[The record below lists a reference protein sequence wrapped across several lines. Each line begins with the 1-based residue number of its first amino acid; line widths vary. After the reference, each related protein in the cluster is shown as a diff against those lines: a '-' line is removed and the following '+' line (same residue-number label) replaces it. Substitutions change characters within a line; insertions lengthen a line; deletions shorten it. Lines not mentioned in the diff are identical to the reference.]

1 MLKEQDK
8 ITIKVA
14 RSLAAILSSR
24 DVISELSDSIKNT
37 KVNFIEL
44 DFSNVEFISRS
55 AAHELLSLK
64 EDLSRRQN
72 DKKELSFVNTN
83 PDITNMLR
91 IVAANRALPRRDVSI
106 PKIERTNLDS
116 LLKRTYI

>member
-1 MLKEQDK
+1 MVKEQDK

-14 RSLAAILSSR
+14 KSLAAILSSR
-24 DVISELSDSIKNT
+24 DVISELSDSIKNA
-37 KVNFIEL
+37 KANFIEL

-72 DKKELSFVNTN
+72 DKKELSFVNAS

-91 IVAANRALPRRDVSI
+91 VVAANRALPKHDISI
-106 PKIERTNLDS
+106 PKIEKTDLDS
-116 LLKRTYI
+116 LLRRAYI